1 MLPSVTQIMLFAS
14 NTGLMLPNNRYA
26 IENVPILATQCSKP
40 DTTKR
45 MGVFATRS
53 PFRPNPIGLSCVRL
67 EQVCLDGKEAPY
79 LMVSG
84 VDMMDDTPVY
94 DIKPYLAYTDSHA
107 DAVCGFADTVMDHG
121 LQVVIP
127 EELKAEVPPEKWAGL
142 IGLLKQDIRPGYLH
156 APDRVFGVSFAGMN
170 IKFTVN
176 NNSAYSLRHSKIIEC
191 YRKGRYH

>member
-1 MLPSVTQIMLFAS
+1 MDEYSHIWVLWQFSENIRKDGRGFSPTVKPPRL
-14 NTGLMLPNNRYA
+14 GGNR
-26 IENVPILATQCSKP
+26 
-40 DTTKR
+40 R

-67 EQVCLDGKEAPY
+67 EQVCLEGENAPC
-79 LMVSG
+79 LVVSG
-84 VDMMDDTPVY
+84 VDMMDKTPVY

-107 DAVCGFADTVMDHG
+107 DAVCGFADTVMNHE

-127 EELKAEVPPEKWAGL
+127 EELKAEVPPEKRAGL

-176 NNSAYSLRHSKIIEC
+176 NNVLTVCAIAKL
-191 YRKGRYH
+191 

>member
-1 MLPSVTQIMLFAS
+1 
-14 NTGLMLPNNRYA
+14 
-26 IENVPILATQCSKP
+26 
-40 DTTKR
+40 

-67 EQVCLDGKEAPY
+67 EQVCLDGKDAPY

-84 VDMMDDTPVY
+84 VDMMDHTNVY

-176 NNSAYSLRHSKIIEC
+176 NNVLTVCAIAKL
-191 YRKGRYH
+191 